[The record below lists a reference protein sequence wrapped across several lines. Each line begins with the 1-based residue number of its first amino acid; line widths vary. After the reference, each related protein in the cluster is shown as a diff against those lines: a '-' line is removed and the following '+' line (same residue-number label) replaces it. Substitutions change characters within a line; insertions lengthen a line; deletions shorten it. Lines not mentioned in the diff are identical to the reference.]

1 MVILAEPLV
10 QQPEPKNEADCS
22 HDDDDFVHNAC
33 DYDDDDYND
42 DGDPSH
48 LCSNPNRRTKRTAV
62 MMMTMLISMITMTCI
77 VILITR
83 VITMVIFFFY
93 NGDDT

>member
-22 HDDDDFVHNAC
+22 HDDGDF
-33 DYDDDDYND
+33 DYDDYND
-42 DGDPSH
+42 LYCDFDYKGDY
-48 LCSNPNRRTKRTAV
+48 NGN
-62 MMMTMLISMITMTCI
+62 I
-77 VILITR
+77 
-83 VITMVIFFFY
+83 FFY